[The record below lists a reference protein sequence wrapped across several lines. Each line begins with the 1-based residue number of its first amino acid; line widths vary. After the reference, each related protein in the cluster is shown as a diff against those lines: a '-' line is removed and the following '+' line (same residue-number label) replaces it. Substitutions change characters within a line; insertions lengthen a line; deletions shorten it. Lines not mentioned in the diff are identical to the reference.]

1 MSGGSEVSRDKQRP
15 WTSKTL
21 RPAQRYTGMG
31 STIEGAT
38 PPHSSFKFSAASGAA
53 EANAVNR
60 VPAASTLISMVS
72 EAGSRQ
78 DGADALI
85 GRSSQGKRAF
95 RNGLSQALKAH
106 NEKEKRQLQL
116 RKMESGQ
123 LGHQTPGGT
132 ASAWFQTQ
140 GKGQSRPSGAVLP
153 GARASTQSAFNKKPE
168 VEVADIS
175 ELDFDASDLI

>member
-1 MSGGSEVSRDKQRP
+1 
-15 WTSKTL
+15 
-21 RPAQRYTGMG
+21 MG
-31 STIEGAT
+31 STIDAAT

-60 VPAASTLISMVS
+60 VPAASTLISMVTQPK
-72 EAGSRQ
+72 SRQ
-78 DGADALI
+78 DGADARLSSA
-85 GRSSQGKRAF
+85 SSQGKRAF

-132 ASAWFQTQ
+132 ATSWFQTQ

-153 GARASTQSAFNKKPE
+153 GARASTQTAFNKKPE